1 MIEWITEFKP
11 ITIAW
16 HYTENE
22 LPEQYE
28 ECFCDTG
35 KFHGYQ
41 TLTYIGTEFYD
52 KECVGFEVTRWARVS
67 EIVTM
72 LNKNTADQENE
83 D

>member
-1 MIEWITEFKP
+1 MTDDWITEFKP
-11 ITIAW
+11 ITAKW

-35 KFHGYQ
+35 NLHCYQ
-41 TLTYIGTEFYD
+41 TLTYSGITFYD
-52 KECVGFEVTRWARVS
+52 KECEDFDVIRWVRVS

-72 LNKNTADQENE
+72 LDKNT
-83 D
+83 